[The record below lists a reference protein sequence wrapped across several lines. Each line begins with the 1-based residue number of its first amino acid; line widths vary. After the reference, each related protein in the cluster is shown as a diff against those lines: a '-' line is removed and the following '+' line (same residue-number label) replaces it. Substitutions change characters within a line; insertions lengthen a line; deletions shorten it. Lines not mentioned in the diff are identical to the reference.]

1 MSTSTSS
8 SSSSSVDKEAF
19 VQGVGIALGG
29 YGTFAGDFTYLSSPS
44 YKEPGFDVMFPLRL
58 SVPASMDIVFLL
70 IRSRY
75 GGTFDNL
82 LGRSYQD
89 YTIEVTNTLTG
100 EPVYSVLSPNN
111 ISDNW
116 ETPGWSPVVA
126 NLRTRPDAD
135 VTVRHQDMKVVVTDN
150 KSDEF
155 VSCRVILGGES
166 QPFYIIAINKSN
178 FANRAKYSSYVSN
191 GYIQVN
197 PKGSYAILSPSGNVF
212 ETTQSNSNFSYPLNK
227 TYYKHQPG
235 RNDEDYAFT
244 ITEYS
249 DSSIENTVTVRNVGN
264 YGSIGI
270 VDIDSFAYD
279 QIKELDSPGYVDVR
293 STGRSSGISRT
304 MRIYLA
310 A

>member
-1 MSTSTSS
+1 
-8 SSSSSVDKEAF
+8 
-19 VQGVGIALGG
+19 VGIALGG

-58 SVPASMDIVFLL
+58 SVPSSMDIVFLL

-75 GGTFDNL
+75 GGTYDNL

-89 YTIEVTNTLTG
+89 YTIAVTNALTG
-100 EPVYSVLSPNN
+100 EPVYAVLSPNN

-116 ETPGWSPVVA
+116 DIPGWSPVVA

-135 VTVRHQDMKVVVTDN
+135 TTVSHQDMKVVVTDN

-166 QPFYIIAINKSN
+166 LPFYIMAINKSN
-178 FANRAKYSSYVSN
+178 FANRVKYSSYVSN
-191 GYIQVN
+191 GYVQVD
-197 PKGSYAILSPSGNVF
+197 PRGSYAILSPSGNVF

-235 RNDEDYAFT
+235 RNAEDYAFT
-244 ITEYS
+244 IIDYS
-249 DSSIENTVTVRNVGN
+249 DTSIEGLVTIRNAVN
-264 YGSIGI
+264 YGNIGI
-270 VDIDSFAYD
+270 LDIDSFAYD
-279 QIKELDSPGYVDVR
+279 QLKALEAPGYVNIQV
-293 STGRSSGISRT
+293 TGRSSGISRT

>member
-1 MSTSTSS
+1 
-8 SSSSSVDKEAF
+8 
-19 VQGVGIALGG
+19 VGIALGG

-44 YKEPGFDVMFPLRL
+44 YREPGFDAMFPLRL

-75 GGTFDNL
+75 GGTYDNL
-82 LGRSYQD
+82 LGRAYQD

-100 EPVYSVLSPNN
+100 EPVYAVLSPNN

-116 ETPGWSPVVA
+116 EVAGWSPVVA

-135 VTVRHQDMKVVVTDN
+135 TTFRHQDMKIVVTDT

-166 QPFYIIAINKSN
+166 LPFYIMAINKGN
-178 FANRAKYSSYVSN
+178 FANRVKYSSYVSN
-191 GYIQVN
+191 GYVQVD
-197 PKGSYAILSPSGNVF
+197 PRGSYAILSPSGNVF
-212 ETTQSNSNFSYPLNK
+212 ETTQSNSNFSHPLNK

-235 RNDEDYAFT
+235 RNAEDYAFT
-244 ITEYS
+244 VIDYS
-249 DSSIENTVTVRNVGN
+249 DSSIEGSVSVRNAGN
-264 YGSIGI
+264 YGKIGI
-270 VDIDSFAYD
+270 LDIDSFVYD
-279 QIKELDSPGYVDVR
+279 QLKAMDEPGYVDVQA
-293 STGRSSGISRT
+293 TGRSSGISRN